1 MPHRARQSLNIHTG
15 HRSLT
20 DEPPGSAAGPEERF
34 SVVPRLRRLRD
45 MIAKQSFRLIPALVT
60 VLGLETMPTT
70 PVFVAE
76 GQDADEATEPIGCTM
91 ANLHAAPNHPNIFVL
106 LNYRQWP
113 WIPHGQNTGHGT
125 SVVHLAG
132 RRRLCTASADAGH
145 QMPTRQVTEAR
156 WE

>member
-1 MPHRARQSLNIHTG
+1 
-15 HRSLT
+15 
-20 DEPPGSAAGPEERF
+20 
-34 SVVPRLRRLRD
+34 

-60 VLGLETMPTT
+60 VLGLETTPTT
-70 PVFVAE
+70 TVFVDE
-76 GQDADEATEPIGCTM
+76 GQDADEAMEPIGCTM
-91 ANLHAAPNHPNIFVL
+91 ANLHAAPNHPNIFAL
-106 LNYRQWP
+106 PNYGQWT

-132 RRRLCTASADAGH
+132 RLRLCTASADAGH